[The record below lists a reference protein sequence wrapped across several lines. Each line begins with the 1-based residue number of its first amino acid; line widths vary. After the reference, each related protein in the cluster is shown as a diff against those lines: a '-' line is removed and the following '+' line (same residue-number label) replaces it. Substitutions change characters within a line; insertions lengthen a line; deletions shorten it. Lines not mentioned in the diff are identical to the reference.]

1 MLIRTEFGNFGCPED
16 LRRYMQKEVADW
28 IKLKEEESVKDWPK
42 VNKYIFKSSRYAD
55 KSYRAGNFNNLLDIS
70 V

>member
-28 IKLKEEESVKDWPK
+28 IKLKEEESVKD
-42 VNKYIFKSSRYAD
+42 
-55 KSYRAGNFNNLLDIS
+55 
-70 V
+70 